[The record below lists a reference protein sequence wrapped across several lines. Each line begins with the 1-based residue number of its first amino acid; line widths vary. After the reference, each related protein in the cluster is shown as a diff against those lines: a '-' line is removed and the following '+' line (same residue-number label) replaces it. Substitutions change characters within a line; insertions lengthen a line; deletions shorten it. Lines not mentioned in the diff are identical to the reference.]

1 METVC
6 DKTFDTQSVKDS
18 IMTTAY
24 QLMTDGFE
32 LNPDKVKNTL
42 FVETR
47 LLSPNK
53 LYIKVNHC
61 LDEEYSRPLS
71 WLLNSVI
78 EKYDAK
84 AYFDYNHMNYMDTVI
99 YG

>member
-6 DKTFDTQSVKDS
+6 NKLFDIQNIEDS
-18 IMTTAY
+18 IMITAY

-32 LNPDKVKNTL
+32 LNPNSVKNTL

-47 LLSPNK
+47 LIAPNR
-53 LYIKVNHC
+53 LYVKVNHG
-61 LDEEYSRPLS
+61 LSEEYARPLS